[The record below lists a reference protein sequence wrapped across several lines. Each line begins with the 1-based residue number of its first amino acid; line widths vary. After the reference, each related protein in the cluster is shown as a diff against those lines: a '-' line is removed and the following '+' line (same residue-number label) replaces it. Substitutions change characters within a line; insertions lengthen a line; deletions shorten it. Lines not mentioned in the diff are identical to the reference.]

1 MKFFCGL
8 AAIFAL
14 CVPVASVSQ
23 TSRRALSLSISLPQQ
38 VLKSGLSVEVDI
50 TRKNL
55 SKHPVGVAQVVGTV
69 ERDYEVIVRNSDGR
83 QVPETE
89 FWRKIHGPDKDRDRF
104 ESVVLGTLKPGQEL
118 HQQLY
123 ANAIYDLRSPGTYSI
138 QVAQID
144 SASNLVIRSNTVTLT
159 VTP

>member
-1 MKFFCGL
+1 MKLFPG

-14 CVPVASVSQ
+14 YASVATVGQ
-23 TSRRALSLSISLPQQ
+23 TSRSTLSLSISLPQQ
-38 VLKSGLSVEVDI
+38 VVKAGSSVEVDI
-50 TRKNL
+50 TRKNI
-55 SKHPVGVAQVVGTV
+55 SKHPVGVGQVVGTV
-69 ERDYEVIVRNSDGR
+69 ERDYEVIVYTSDGHP
-83 QVPETE
+83 VPETE
-89 FWRKIHGPDKDRDRF
+89 LGRKIHGPDKDRDRF
-104 ESVVLGTLKPGQEL
+104 ESIVLGTLKPGQEM

-144 SASNLVIRSNTVTLT
+144 STSNLVIRSNTVTLT